1 MKKNNLYVVIIVLVG
16 LVLGFLVGK
25 FTNCNKTTSNN
36 KIPNY
41 VLRYYDGIIPGTNYV
56 FAIYDEEIKMTLS
69 TDTVTEEVKSNFT
82 KETVKKLNE
91 FIKRKSYNNEF
102 ITDIEEKNQSKE
114 EMYPELYELFES
126 LSKNDDKA
134 VSMLL
139 EEYSLAL
146 EIITNEDTKYFIY
159 YKEDNSILAKKQSQ
173 DSTNEYT
180 INFSE
185 ENKNKVINTLNNIK
199 ENNNKSYLLYDYSNK
214 EFDLGNEIDKTIKS
228 IINNDENILNE
239 LPLK

>member
-1 MKKNNLYVVIIVLVG
+1 MKKKSLYVVMIALVV

-25 FTNCNKTTSNN
+25 FTNCNKTTPNN

-56 FAIYDEEIKMTLS
+56 FAVYDEEIKITLS
-69 TDTVTEEVKSNFT
+69 TDAVTKEEKSNFT

-91 FIKRKSYNNEF
+91 FIKRRSYNNEF
-102 ITDIEEKNQSKE
+102 ITDIEVKNQSKE
-114 EMYPELYELFES
+114 EMYPELYELFER

-134 VSMLL
+134 VNVLL

-146 EIITNEDTKYFIY
+146 EIVADEDTKYFIY
-159 YKEDNSILAKKQSQ
+159 YKEDNSVLVKKQTQ

-199 ENNNKSYLLYDYSNK
+199 ENNSKTYLLHDYSNK
-214 EFDLGNEIDKTIKS
+214 KFDLSSEIDKTIKS
-228 IINNDENILNE
+228 IIDNNESVLNE